1 MDKAWLEQKT
11 KECESVRPEI
21 EKILRNKL
29 HLDDK
34 EFEKIMDCLE
44 SPCYTT
50 AIQELNMVLIMKY
63 VDDSTKTYEEYKE
76 LSELT
81 GIEELFY
88 KYTKKN
94 WIAV

>member
-34 EFEKIMDCLE
+34 EYIN
-44 SPCYTT
+44 
-50 AIQELNMVLIMKY
+50 AIWQ
-63 VDDSTKTYEEYKE
+63 
-76 LSELT
+76 SEL
-81 GIEELFY
+81 L
-88 KYTKKN
+88 K
-94 WIAV
+94 